1 MKGTAQRWVVASVA
15 SVAVAMAAQMA
26 AAADVT
32 DADRTFRNYTH
43 ETATVGD
50 GQIRLEVRGF
60 TEQDEGNHVRL
71 SVAGLPLREIYPNAR
86 VESTD
91 SSMLDLIGSWGFM
104 KNAELGFIVPGLL
117 QSTRFRQGPPDFK
130 SGGPTVNDADIG
142 DFLLYTKFQQPVA
155 KHCSVGGGL
164 ELTFPNGPAGK
175 GFGTGEFGA
184 SPFVSTRYQYRMI
197 GVGANM
203 GYQIY
208 TGSAHDVFNY
218 GTEIILRA
226 SNVWALRTELAGR
239 VFNAAGIRFHELQ
252 VLPGID
258 FDLSNRIT
266 VRPTGM
272 VKGTDTAPDW
282 GVGVGI
288 AVTL

>member
-32 DADRTFRNYTH
+32 DADRTFRNYTR

-60 TEQDEGNHVRL
+60 KEQDDGDHVRL
-71 SVAGLPLREIYPNAR
+71 SVAGLALREIYPNAR
-86 VESTD
+86 VQSTD
-91 SSMLDLIGSWGFM
+91 AGMLDLVGSWGFA

-117 QSTRFRQGPPDFK
+117 QSTRFEN
-130 SGGPTVNDADIG
+130 GGSAQNNADIG

-164 ELTFPNGPAGK
+164 ELTFPNGPASK
-175 GFGTGEFGA
+175 GFGTGELGVN
-184 SPFVSTRYQYRMI
+184 PFVSTRYQYRMI
-197 GVGANM
+197 GVGANV

-208 TGSAHDVFNY
+208 AGDAHDVFNY
-218 GTEIILRA
+218 GTEIILRV

-266 VRPTGM
+266 IRPTGM